1 MITPFLNPAE
11 MVDTGAQIAAWR
23 VRYPQFDRMRDVPPV
38 VARCVEPDARL
49 AELLAMPRDL
59 TPAEWAELTA
69 FERASA

>member
-1 MITPFLNPAE
+1 MITPFLNPAD

-23 VRYPQFDRMRDVPPV
+23 VRYPQFDRMRDVPAV

-49 AELLAMPRDL
+49 VELLAKDAPL
-59 TPAEWAELTA
+59 TPADWAELTA